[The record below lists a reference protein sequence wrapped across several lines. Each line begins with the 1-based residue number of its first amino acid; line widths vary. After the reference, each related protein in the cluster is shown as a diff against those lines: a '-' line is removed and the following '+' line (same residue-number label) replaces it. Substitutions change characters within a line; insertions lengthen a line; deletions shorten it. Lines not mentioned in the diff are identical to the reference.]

1 MKPAYKNLGKVCL
14 TPEGEFDRNKEYERI
29 SMVTDPVTGIS
40 YISKKDVPK
49 GVSIN
54 NQEYWQKVGSGGF
67 RDNNIIVLSDIDA
80 NGNLITYTLQEAIA
94 TIHSEDRRPGLILG
108 FYGLNTQEVDYIGTR
123 LHAGI
128 RAIQKKK
135 RTLILSIDN
144 RAIEIAKDINLNSC
158 ERGNNKE
165 IKEFILNNYK
175 TDIKIKK
182 QEIEEWKSQFYEK
195 I

>member
-14 TPEGEFDRNKEYERI
+14 TPEGEFNRNKEYERI

-94 TIHSEDRRPGLILG
+94 TIHSEDRRPGLI
-108 FYGLNTQEVDYIGTR
+108 
-123 LHAGI
+123 
-128 RAIQKKK
+128 
-135 RTLILSIDN
+135 
-144 RAIEIAKDINLNSC
+144 
-158 ERGNNKE
+158 
-165 IKEFILNNYK
+165 
-175 TDIKIKK
+175 
-182 QEIEEWKSQFYEK
+182 
-195 I
+195 